1 MIDYNTLTIEETIA
15 KGMIIE
21 TFQQLYTYVCM
32 QLSNYVPDYLSVIT

>member
-21 TFQQLYTYVCM
+21 TFLVATYICM
-32 QLSNYVPDYLSVIT
+32 HVAK